1 MGSVLLGDITTYA
14 GDPVLI
20 PSSRVAGM
28 VVTRTFSDGRTDD
41 RTMPAGASV
50 T

>member
-1 MGSVLLGDITTYA
+1 MMSIGRLYGLYALGPD
-14 GDPVLI
+14 
-20 PSSRVAGM
+20 M
-28 VVTRTFSDGRTDD
+28 VVTWTFSDGRTDD